1 MTPTPANSASD
12 LASHTHDAAIL
23 RLLERPVSRADLAAG
38 AEWAARPAI
47 AHEGPMVGLLLFGLG
62 EETAALPARLLRRV
76 TPWARTVR
84 IPHRTTTVMRGMCNI
99 RGELILS
106 ADLHR
111 LLGLQNPPD
120 RSPSAG
126 EPSDTRRMVV
136 IGPQEAPWAFEVDRL
151 IGIERTPLS
160 NIKRPPVT
168 IEYALAAY
176 STGIAEIHGQ
186 TVTVLDGE
194 RILSGFQA
202 GLA

>member
-1 MTPTPANSASD
+1 MTPGPANSASEVVSG
-12 LASHTHDAAIL
+12 AHGAAIF
-23 RLLERPVSRADLAAG
+23 RLLERPVSQTDLAAG

-76 TPWARTVR
+76 TPWARAAP

-99 RGELILS
+99 RGELILC

-111 LLGLQNPPD
+111 LLGLQTPP
-120 RSPSAG
+120 RRHPPAEGAG
-126 EPSDTRRMVV
+126 DTRRMVV
-136 IGPQEAPWAFEVDRL
+136 IGPQEAPWTFEVDRL
-151 IGIERTPLS
+151 VGIERTPVS
-160 NIKRPPVT
+160 SIRRPPVT

-176 STGIAEIHGQ
+176 STGIAEFHGQ
-186 TVTVLDGE
+186 VVTVLDGE

>member
-1 MTPTPANSASD
+1 MTTGPANSASEVG
-12 LASHTHDAAIL
+12 SGEHDAAIL
-23 RLLERPVSRADLAAG
+23 RLLERPVSASDLAAG

-47 AHEGPMVGLLLFGLG
+47 VHEGPMVGLLLFGLG

-76 TPWARTVR
+76 TPWARTTP

-111 LLGLQNPPD
+111 LLGLPTPPS
-120 RSPSAG
+120 RHPPAEG
-126 EPSDTRRMVV
+126 ISDTRRMVV
-136 IGPQEAPWAFEVDRL
+136 IGPQEAPWTFEVDRL
-151 IGIERTPLS
+151 VGIERTPVS
-160 NIKRPPVT
+160 SIQRPPVT

-186 TVTVLDGE
+186 VVTVLDGE

-202 GLA
+202 GLS